1 MHLHAGGGGAYGDPL
16 DRDPKLVA
24 SDVAAGITSA
34 AAAHAAYGV
43 VIDNEGQLDEEAT
56 AARRQ
61 AIRDERLTWPLEG
74 DVRVRRTQAAARLA
88 EFDQWAQPMEQVQL
102 VEQAD
107 PETGALLRVDVQVLQ
122 ET

>member
-1 MHLHAGGGGAYGDPL
+1 MRIAFC
-16 DRDPKLVA
+16 R
-24 SDVAAGITSA
+24 ITSA